1 VGFAVLAISKTS
13 LTLSKAWHN
22 ESLASNNTPQ
32 INESVAM
39 EDNLPAKRLSTNL
52 DDAAALERLGV
63 KQELQRNFSTI
74 SMLGLAFAILNSW
87 TALAASMSLA
97 LPSGGP
103 NAIIWGLIAAGCC
116 NLCLAASLAEFLSAY
131 PTAGGQYHWAAIIS
145 WKGYS
150 AAISYVTG
158 WINVAAW
165 VCLTATGSLLG
176 SQLIVGLIA
185 LFHTDYVV
193 KPWHQFLI
201 YDAYVLAAFLI
212 NTFANRL
219 LPLFTKSAFFW
230 SLSGFAIISITV
242 LACASPTFQSGK
254 FVYGD
259 FINRTGWPDGVAW
272 LLGLLQGAF
281 ALTGFDATI
290 HMIEEIPR
298 PHVEGPRIMLMTI
311 CIGMFTGFVFL
322 SCQLFV
328 LTDIDLAISS
338 TAGPLL
344 EILYQA
350 TQNKAGAACL
360 LVFPLVCMLFT
371 TTSLMTTSSRMSY
384 AFARDRGLP
393 LSRIIA
399 KVHPTLDVPVY
410 ALVWTTAWVVVFG
423 CILLG
428 SSSAFNAITAA
439 SVVAL
444 GVTYAIPPAIN
455 CLRGRRMLPETR
467 AFKLSCAVGWA
478 MNIVSY
484 IFVPN
489 WLFLAVAKYAEL
501 ICLTRC
507 FRSVFC
513 GRSLLRS
520 CLCFRPTCR
529 PTPLA

>member
-1 VGFAVLAISKTS
+1 
-13 LTLSKAWHN
+13 
-22 ESLASNNTPQ
+22 
-32 INESVAM
+32 
-39 EDNLPAKRLSTNL
+39 
-52 DDAAALERLGV
+52 
-63 KQELQRNFSTI
+63 
-74 SMLGLAFAILNSW
+74 
-87 TALAASMSLA
+87 
-97 LPSGGP
+97 
-103 NAIIWGLIAAGCC
+103 
-116 NLCLAASLAEFLSAY
+116 
-131 PTAGGQYHWAAIIS
+131 
-145 WKGYS
+145 
-150 AAISYVTG
+150 
-158 WINVAAW
+158 
-165 VCLTATGSLLG
+165 
-176 SQLIVGLIA
+176 
-185 LFHTDYVV
+185 
-193 KPWHQFLI
+193 
-201 YDAYVLAAFLI
+201 
-212 NTFANRL
+212 
-219 LPLFTKSAFFW
+219 
-230 SLSGFAIISITV
+230 
-242 LACASPTFQSGK
+242 
-254 FVYGD
+254 
-259 FINRTGWPDGVAW
+259 
-272 LLGLLQGAF
+272 
-281 ALTGFDATI
+281 
-290 HMIEEIPR
+290 
-298 PHVEGPRIMLMTI
+298 
-311 CIGMFTGFVFL
+311 MFTGFVFL